1 MAGMPVLTPEEDA
14 LRRLPQVDAAAREP
28 AMDSLLAE
36 IGRGFGVSLLREA
49 LEDLRREI
57 RAGLLDPPALARRLA
72 GLPADVERR
81 AAALREPS
89 LRSVINATGVVV
101 HTNLGRALLSPAA
114 QRAVARA
121 AGAYSNLEFD
131 LEAGGRGSRLAHL
144 ERALGA
150 LFPGHAGLAVN
161 NNAAV
166 MLLALNTLARG
177 REVIVSRGELVEIG
191 GSFRIPEIL
200 ERSGAVLREVGT
212 TNRTRLDDYARAIHS
227 GTGALLKVHPSN
239 YRILGFTEETSLPDL
254 AALARERA
262 LPLLMDQGSGNLI
275 DLGRFGVAEPP
286 VAALLSEGADLVLF
300 SGDKLLGGPQAG
312 LAVGAGPIVGEMRR
326 NPLSR
331 ALRLDK
337 LSIAALDATL
347 LEYVR
352 GTALA
357 EVPVLR
363 MIAAEADAVAARARR
378 VAAAIRAASP
388 APAEIEEMPS
398 GSVVG
403 GGAWPLGR
411 LPTTVVALRRGGTG
425 AGSIERRLRAQTPP
439 IIARVEDSRVLLDLR
454 TVLAEEEAALTAGVV
469 AALREV

>member
-1 MAGMPVLTPEEDA
+1 MLVPEEEV
-14 LRRLPQVDAAAREP
+14 LRRLPQVDALARDP
-28 AMDSLLAE
+28 AIESLLAR
-36 IGRGFGVSLLREA
+36 IGRGFGVHLLRET
-49 LEDLRREI
+49 LDDLRGELRSG
-57 RAGLLDPPALARRLA
+57 ALDPAALALRLA
-72 GLPADVERR
+72 GLPAELERR
-81 AAALREPS
+81 AAVMQEPS
-89 LRSVINATGVVV
+89 LRSVINASGVVV

-114 QRAVARA
+114 LRAVARA
-121 AGAYSNLEFD
+121 GGAFSNLEFD
-131 LEAGGRGSRLAHL
+131 LEAGERGSRLVHL

-150 LFPGHAGLAVN
+150 LFPGSAGLAVN

-177 REVIVSRGELVEIG
+177 REVVVSRGELVEIG

-212 TNRTRLDDYARAIHS
+212 TNRTRLDDYARAIHA

-239 YRILGFTEETSLPDL
+239 YRILGFTEEAALGEL
-254 AALARERA
+254 AALARERG
-262 LPLLMDQGSGNLI
+262 LPLLMDQGSGNLL
-275 DLGRFGVAEPP
+275 DLGRFGVGEPP
-286 VAALLSEGADLVLF
+286 VASLLGDGADLVLF

-312 LAVGAGPIVGEMRR
+312 LAVGSPSIVAEMRR

-337 LSIAALDATL
+337 MSIAALEATL

-352 GTALA
+352 GTALT

-363 MIAAEADAVAARARR
+363 MIAADAETVAGRAARVAAR
-378 VAAAIRAASP
+378 IRAAVPPP
-388 APAEIEEMPS
+388 AQIEELPS

-411 LPTTVVALRRGGTG
+411 LPTTVVAVRRTG
-425 AGSIERRLRAQTPP
+425 FGAASIERRLRAQVPP

-454 TVLAEEEAALTAGVV
+454 TVLVDEEEALIAGVV
-469 AALREV
+469 AALAAG